1 MSNGDGASLAY
12 ETAREA
18 VKAVPP
24 VGVTGTLFLGLPLS
38 EWLVILTIIYTALQI
53 GYLVWNMVHKE
64 KAKLKA
70 KIEEAESGS

>member
-1 MSNGDGASLAY
+1 MQHGDGASLAY

>member
-1 MSNGDGASLAY
+1 MTQSDGASLAY
-12 ETAREA
+12 EAGREA
-18 VKAVPP
+18 VKALPP

-38 EWLVILTIIYTALQI
+38 EWLVILTIIYTMLQI

-70 KIEEAESGS
+70 KAEEAESGS